1 METRRRRASA
11 LVKWPESTI
20 SILPAFVYGDAM
32 IVQQKIQKLKLECLE
47 MIKKISILAAAVG
60 FAVAASG
67 AFAAYPEKPVSVIVP
82 FAAGGPTDVVARSLA
97 QAMGIQLKGSM
108 IIENVGGAGGT
119 IGAGKVA
126 RAQGDGY
133 TLLFHHIGMA
143 TAPSLYRKLDFKPL
157 EDFIPIGAVVDVPM
171 TIIAKPTM
179 AQTNAKDLI
188 AFVRAHKDKINLANA
203 GVGSASHLCG
213 LLLQSAM
220 KTDLTTVPFSGTG
233 PAMTALLGGNV
244 DLMCD
249 QTTNTS
255 GQIKGGKVKAYA
267 VTSKNKLANFPELPP
282 LASELP
288 GFEVGVWHILY
299 APKNTPADVVSK
311 LQSALQAAINDPG
324 FAAKMK
330 ELGAEIMST
339 DRQTSTGARAM
350 LQAEI
355 SKWSPIIQ
363 AAKAYAD

>member
-1 METRRRRASA
+1 
-11 LVKWPESTI
+11 
-20 SILPAFVYGDAM
+20 
-32 IVQQKIQKLKLECLE
+32 
-47 MIKKISILAAAVG
+47 MIKKISMLAAAVG
-60 FAVAASG
+60 FTVAATG
-67 AFAAYPEKPVSVIVP
+67 AFATYPDKPISVVVP

-97 QAMGIQLKGSM
+97 QAMGTQLKGSM
-108 IIENVGGAGGT
+108 IVENVGGAGGT

-126 RAQGDGY
+126 RAPGDGY
-133 TLLFHHIGMA
+133 TLLFHHIGMS
-143 TAPSLYRKLDFKPL
+143 TAPALYRKLDFKPL

-179 AQTNAKDLI
+179 APANAKDLL
-188 AFVRAHKDKINLANA
+188 AFVRANKDKINLANA

-213 LLLQSAM
+213 LLLQNAM

-267 VTSKNKLANFPELPP
+267 VTSKAKLANFPELPP
-282 LASELP
+282 LGAELP
-288 GFEVGVWHILY
+288 GFEVGVWHIMY
-299 APKNTPADVVSK
+299 APKNTPADVVTK
-311 LQSALQAAINDPG
+311 LQSALQAAMKDPG

-330 ELGAEIMST
+330 DLGAEMMPA
-339 DRQTSTGARAM
+339 DRQTSAGAKA
-350 LQAEI
+350 LLTSEI
-355 SKWSPIIQ
+355 AKWSPIIQ

>member
-1 METRRRRASA
+1 MMR
-11 LVKWPESTI
+11 
-20 SILPAFVYGDAM
+20 
-32 IVQQKIQKLKLECLE
+32 
-47 MIKKISILAAAVG
+47 KISMRAAAVG
-60 FAVAASG
+60 LAIAATA
-67 AFAAYPEKPVSVIVP
+67 AFAAYPEKPISVVVP

-97 QAMGIQLKGSM
+97 QAMGTQLKGSM
-108 IIENVGGAGGT
+108 IVENVGGAGGT

-126 RAQGDGY
+126 RASGDGY
-133 TLLFHHIGMA
+133 TLLFHHIGMS
-143 TAPSLYRKLDFKPL
+143 TAPALYRKLDFKPL

-188 AFVRAHKDKINLANA
+188 AFVRANKDKINLANA

-213 LLLQSAM
+213 LLLQNAM

-267 VTSKNKLANFPELPP
+267 VTSKGKLANFPELPP
-282 LASELP
+282 LSAELP

-299 APKNTPADVVSK
+299 APKNTPADIVTK
-311 LQSALQAAINDPG
+311 LQTSLQAAIKDAG

-330 ELGAEIMST
+330 DLGAEIMPA
-339 DRQTSTGARAM
+339 DRQTSAGAKT
-350 LQAEI
+350 LLTAEI
-355 SKWSPIIQ
+355 AKWSPIIQ

>member
-1 METRRRRASA
+1 
-11 LVKWPESTI
+11 
-20 SILPAFVYGDAM
+20 M
-32 IVQQKIQKLKLECLE
+32 IR
-47 MIKKISILAAAVG
+47 KISMLTATLGV
-60 FAVAASG
+60 
-67 AFAAYPEKPVSVIVP
+67 AFAATSAFATYPDKPISVVVP

-97 QAMGIQLKGSM
+97 QAMGTQLKGSM
-108 IIENVGGAGGT
+108 IVENVGGAGGT

-126 RAQGDGY
+126 RAAGDGY
-133 TLLFHHIGMA
+133 TLLFHHIGMS

-179 AQTNAKDLI
+179 AQANAKDLL
-188 AFVRAHKDKINLANA
+188 AFVRANKDKINLANA

-213 LLLQSAM
+213 LLLQNAM
-220 KTDLTTVPFSGTG
+220 KTELTTVPFSGTG

-267 VTSKNKLANFPELPP
+267 VTSKAKLANFPELPP

-299 APKNTPADVVSK
+299 APKNTPPDVVTK
-311 LQSALQAAINDPG
+311 LQSSLQAAIKDPG
-324 FAAKMK
+324 FVAKMK
-330 ELGAEIMST
+330 DLGAEIMPA
-339 DRQTSTGARAM
+339 DRQTSAGAKA
-350 LQAEI
+350 LLAAEI
-355 SKWSPIIQ
+355 IKWSPIIQ

>member
-1 METRRRRASA
+1 
-11 LVKWPESTI
+11 
-20 SILPAFVYGDAM
+20 M
-32 IVQQKIQKLKLECLE
+32 IR
-47 MIKKISILAAAVG
+47 KISKLAAAVG
-60 FAVAASG
+60 FAFAAIG
-67 AFAAYPEKPVSVIVP
+67 ANVAFAAYPEKPISVVVP

-97 QAMGIQLKGSM
+97 QAMGTQLKGSM
-108 IIENVGGAGGT
+108 IVENVGGAGGT

-126 RAQGDGY
+126 RASGDGY
-133 TLLFHHIGMA
+133 TLLFHHIGMS

-179 AQTNAKDLI
+179 AQDNAKDLI
-188 AFVRAHKDKINLANA
+188 AFVRANKDKINLANA

-220 KTDLTTVPFSGTG
+220 KTDLTTVPFSGTA

-267 VTSKNKLANFPELPP
+267 VTSKGKLANFPELPP
-282 LASELP
+282 LGAELP

-299 APKNTPADVVSK
+299 APKNTPADVVTK
-311 LQSALQAAINDPG
+311 LQTSLQAAIKDPG
-324 FAAKMK
+324 FAAKMRD
-330 ELGAEIMST
+330 LGAEIMPA
-339 DRQTSTGARAM
+339 DRQTSAGAKA
-350 LQAEI
+350 LLTTEI
-355 SKWSPIIQ
+355 AKWSPIIQ

>member
-1 METRRRRASA
+1 
-11 LVKWPESTI
+11 
-20 SILPAFVYGDAM
+20 
-32 IVQQKIQKLKLECLE
+32 
-47 MIKKISILAAAVG
+47 MIKKISTLAAAVG
-60 FAVAASG
+60 FAVAAIGSNS
-67 AFAAYPEKPVSVIVP
+67 ALAAYPEKPISVVVP

-97 QAMGIQLKGSM
+97 QVLGTQLSGSV
-108 IIENVGGAGGT
+108 IVENVGGAGGT

-126 RAQGDGY
+126 RAPGDGY
-133 TLLFHHIGMA
+133 TLLFHHIGMS

-179 AQTNAKDLI
+179 AQTNAKDLL
-188 AFVRAHKDKINLANA
+188 AFVRANKDKINLANA

-213 LLLQSAM
+213 LLLQNAM

-267 VTSKNKLANFPELPP
+267 VTSKGKLANFPELPP
-282 LASELP
+282 LGTELP

-299 APKNTPADVVSK
+299 APKNTPADVVTK
-311 LQSALQAAINDPG
+311 LQTSLQAAMKDSG
-324 FAAKMK
+324 FVAKMK
-330 ELGAEIMST
+330 DLGAEIMPA
-339 DRQTSTGARAM
+339 DRQNSAGAKA
-350 LQAEI
+350 LLTAEI
-355 SKWSPIIQ
+355 AKWSPIIQ